1 MIALLPRMEL
11 GLGLL
16 AEWQELLVYKVAVLI
31 SKQNVIMIKQTV
43 LIVTIQKVIS
53 IVVVIQ
59 K

>member
-1 MIALLPRMEL
+1 MEL